1 MVSEAVWSQS
11 TGRSVNIVAT
21 MLRLKDGKRD
31 VVSRDRHF
39 IDLPRE
45 YMGDDAGEFYE
56 DRIKSILDLVDE
68 AKGVIGSQPKRGI
81 IGEGIL
87 DILNEVKYE

>member
-1 MVSEAVWSQS
+1 M
-11 TGRSVNIVAT
+11 AT
-21 MLRLKDGKRD
+21 MLRLKDGKRE
-31 VVSRDRHF
+31 VVSKDSHF
-39 IDLPRE
+39 IDLMRE
-45 YMGDDAGEFYE
+45 YMGDDAAEFYE
-56 DRIKSILDLVDE
+56 DRIKSILDRVDE

>member
-1 MVSEAVWSQS
+1 M
-11 TGRSVNIVAT
+11 AT
-21 MLRLKDGKRD
+21 MLRLKDGKRE

-45 YMGDDAGEFYE
+45 YMGDDVAEFYE
-56 DRIKSILDLVDE
+56 DRIKSILDLVNE

-81 IGEGIL
+81 IGEGVL

>member
-1 MVSEAVWSQS
+1 M
-11 TGRSVNIVAT
+11 AT
-21 MLRLKDGKRD
+21 MLRLKDGKRE

-39 IDLPRE
+39 IDLLRE
-45 YMGDDAGEFYE
+45 CMGDDAAEFYE

-68 AKGVIGSQPKRGI
+68 AKGVIGSQPNRGI
-81 IGEGIL
+81 IGEGVL

>member
-1 MVSEAVWSQS
+1 M
-11 TGRSVNIVAT
+11 AT
-21 MLRLKDGKRD
+21 MLRLKDGKRE

-39 IDLPRE
+39 IDLLRE
-45 YMGDDAGEFYE
+45 YMGDDAAEFYE
-56 DRIKSILDLVDE
+56 ARIKSILDLVDE

-81 IGEGIL
+81 IGEGVL

>member
-1 MVSEAVWSQS
+1 M
-11 TGRSVNIVAT
+11 AT
-21 MLRLKDGKRD
+21 MLRLKDGKRE

-39 IDLPRE
+39 IDLLRE
-45 YMGDDAGEFYE
+45 YMGDDAAEFYE

-68 AKGVIGSQPKRGI
+68 AKGVISSQPKRGI
-81 IGEGIL
+81 IGEGVL

>member
-1 MVSEAVWSQS
+1 MA
-11 TGRSVNIVAT
+11 TRLRS
-21 MLRLKDGKRD
+21 KDGKRE

-39 IDLPRE
+39 IDLLRE
-45 YMGDDAGEFYE
+45 YMGDDAAEFYE

-68 AKGVIGSQPKRGI
+68 AKGVIGSQPKRWI
-81 IGEGIL
+81 IGEGVL

>member
-1 MVSEAVWSQS
+1 MV
-11 TGRSVNIVAT
+11 T
-21 MLRLKDGKRD
+21 MLRLKDGKRE
-31 VVSRDRHF
+31 VVSKDRHF

-45 YMGDDAGEFYE
+45 YMRDDAAEFYE

-81 IGEGIL
+81 IGEGVL

>member
-1 MVSEAVWSQS
+1 M
-11 TGRSVNIVAT
+11 AT
-21 MLRLKDGKRD
+21 MLRLKDGKRE

-39 IDLPRE
+39 IDLLRE
-45 YMGDDAGEFYE
+45 YMGDDAAEFYE

-68 AKGVIGSQPKRGI
+68 VKGVVGSQSERGI
-81 IGEGIL
+81 IGEWVL

>member
-1 MVSEAVWSQS
+1 MP
-11 TGRSVNIVAT
+11 TLI
-21 MLRLKDGKRD
+21 RLKDGKRE

-39 IDLPRE
+39 IDLLRE
-45 YMGDDAGEFYE
+45 YMGDDAAEFYE

-68 AKGVIGSQPKRGI
+68 AKGVIGSQKNRGV

-87 DILNEVKYE
+87 DILDEVKYE

>member
-21 MLRLKDGKRD
+21 MLRLKDGKRE

-39 IDLPRE
+39 IDLLRE
-45 YMGDDAGEFYE
+45 YMRDDAAEFYE

-68 AKGVIGSQPKRGI
+68 AKGVIGSQPNRGI
-81 IGEGIL
+81 IGEGVL

>member
-1 MVSEAVWSQS
+1 MP
-11 TGRSVNIVAT
+11 TLI
-21 MLRLKDGKRD
+21 RLKDGKRE

-39 IDLPRE
+39 IDLLRE
-45 YMGDDAGEFYE
+45 YMGDDAVEFYE

-68 AKGVIGSQPKRGI
+68 AKGVIGSQKNRGV

>member
-1 MVSEAVWSQS
+1 M
-11 TGRSVNIVAT
+11 AT
-21 MLRLKDGKRD
+21 MLRLKDGKRE

-39 IDLPRE
+39 IDLLRE
-45 YMGDDAGEFYE
+45 YMGDDAAEFYE

-68 AKGVIGSQPKRGI
+68 AKGVIGSQSNRGI
-81 IGEGIL
+81 IGEGVL

>member
-1 MVSEAVWSQS
+1 M
-11 TGRSVNIVAT
+11 TT
-21 MLRLKDGKRD
+21 MLRLKDGKRE
-31 VVSRDRHF
+31 VVSKDRHF
-39 IDLPRE
+39 IDILRE
-45 YMGDDAGEFYE
+45 YMGDDAAEFYE

>member
-1 MVSEAVWSQS
+1 MP
-11 TGRSVNIVAT
+11 TLI
-21 MLRLKDGKRD
+21 RLKDGKRE

-39 IDLPRE
+39 IDLLRE
-45 YMGDDAGEFYE
+45 YRGDDAAEFYE

-68 AKGVIGSQPKRGI
+68 AKGVIGSQKNRGV

-87 DILNEVKYE
+87 DILDEVKYE

>member
-1 MVSEAVWSQS
+1 M
-11 TGRSVNIVAT
+11 AT
-21 MLRLKDGKRD
+21 MLRLKDGKRE

-39 IDLPRE
+39 IDLLRE
-45 YMGDDAGEFYE
+45 YMGDDAAEFYE

-68 AKGVIGSQPKRGI
+68 VKGVIGSQKNRGV

-87 DILNEVKYE
+87 DILNEVKNE

>member
-1 MVSEAVWSQS
+1 M
-11 TGRSVNIVAT
+11 AT
-21 MLRLKDGKRD
+21 MLRLKDGKRE

-45 YMGDDAGEFYE
+45 YMGDDAAEFYE

-68 AKGVIGSQPKRGI
+68 AKGVIGSQPNRGI
-81 IGEGIL
+81 IGEGVL

>member
-1 MVSEAVWSQS
+1 M
-11 TGRSVNIVAT
+11 TT
-21 MLRLKDGKRD
+21 MLRLKDGKRE

-39 IDLPRE
+39 IDLLRE
-45 YMGDDAGEFYE
+45 YMGDDAAEFYE
-56 DRIKSILDLVDE
+56 DRTKSILDRVDE

-81 IGEGIL
+81 IGEGVL

>member
-1 MVSEAVWSQS
+1 
-11 TGRSVNIVAT
+11 
-21 MLRLKDGKRD
+21 MLRLKDGKRE

-39 IDLPRE
+39 IDLLRE
-45 YMGDDAGEFYE
+45 YMGVDAAEFYE

-81 IGEGIL
+81 IGEGVL

>member
-1 MVSEAVWSQS
+1 M
-11 TGRSVNIVAT
+11 AT
-21 MLRLKDGKRD
+21 MLRLKDGKRE

-39 IDLPRE
+39 IDLLRE
-45 YMGDDAGEFYE
+45 YMGDDAAEFYE

-68 AKGVIGSQPKRGI
+68 VKGVIGSQPKRGI
-81 IGEGIL
+81 IGEEVL